1 MERSVGLVVLT
12 EIPERGLVAVL
23 RERGSF
29 SFERMKP
36 ALWPGACQ
44 VTAHGKLEEGEDFLT
59 ALYREIEEEL
69 GGGFALRFLSAVA
82 RDSSM
87 LVEAFRLKKPDKE
100 VVTFAAK
107 IESSF
112 LKEIRLGPETGGI
125 RFLAHEEVSSI
136 VEVTSFDKATGVPDR
151 KTIAMFSDEREAV
164 ARAFL
169 NFTIRIGPPSL

>member
-1 MERSVGLVVLT
+1 MERSVGLIVLT
-12 EIPERGLVAVL
+12 EIPGRGLVAVL

-44 VTAHGKLEEGEDFLT
+44 VTAHGKLEEDEDFLT
-59 ALYREIEEEL
+59 ALYREVEEEL
-69 GGGFALRFLSAVA
+69 GEKFALCFLSVIA

-87 LVEAFRLKKPDKE
+87 LVEAFRVQKPKKE
-100 VVTFAAK
+100 IVTFAAK
-107 IESSF
+107 VEPLL
-112 LKEIRLGPETGGI
+112 LKKIRLGPETGGI
-125 RFLAHEEVSSI
+125 RFLTHEEVSS
-136 VEVTSFDKATGVPDR
+136 VVDVTSFDKAAGVPDR

-169 NFTIRIGPPSL
+169 HFTIHTRPL